1 MFINPKH
8 IPAIIGCDPYRDRD
22 DIMRLKVRD
31 YLGFSS
37 EFKPNPATEW
47 AEGNAA
53 NAKMDYELSFE
64 ADGGAILQIYCPYP
78 QRDKEE
84 PVFKSI
90 TDDSMQHHLAA
101 LNYRMH
107 IKGARNASFF
117 QWAPRGAMHEVVDR
131 DPSWWSNYAA
141 VCDDFTK
148 ELQEYLSGR
157 KDCTP
162 FTEPKRKVINSAHAT
177 RLVDEYDDLKES
189 IDNAKERA
197 ADILAEL
204 AEMAGQDAEINGRN
218 LTLVLRKGSVQYAK
232 ALKHFAPDA
241 DLSGFTGE
249 PSSYWKLS

>member
-1 MFINPKH
+1 MINPKH

-22 DIMRLKVRD
+22 DIMRLMVRD
-31 YLGFSS
+31 HLGLPS
-37 EFKPNPATEW
+37 EFKSNPVTKW
-47 AEGNAA
+47 AKGNIA
-53 NAKMDYELSFE
+53 NATMDYELSFE
-64 ADGGAILQIYCPYP
+64 NEGGDILQIYCPYP

-90 TDDSMQHHLAA
+90 TDESMQHHLAA

-107 IKGARNASFF
+107 VEGAGNASFF
-117 QWAPRGAMHEVVDR
+117 QWAPRGAMHEVVVF
-131 DPSWWSNYAA
+131 DPAWWNNYAA

-157 KDCTP
+157 KDCTS
-162 FTEPKRKVINSAHAT
+162 FAEPKRKVINSEHAT

-189 IDNAKERA
+189 IDNANERA

-204 AEMAGQDAEINGRN
+204 AELAGQDAEINGRN
-218 LTLVLRKGSVQYAK
+218 LTLVQRKGGVQYAK

-241 DLSGFTGE
+241 DLSDFTGE
-249 PSSYWKLS
+249 PSSYWRLS